1 MAMLNNQM
9 VINIPMYTIV
19 SNYIS
24 LYCNELALFSTN
36 MNIEYGWLN
45 YIETHN
51 DLDYTEEWLLST
63 QACLLIVYKI

>member
-1 MAMLNNQM
+1 
-9 VINIPMYTIV
+9 
-19 SNYIS
+19 
-24 LYCNELALFSTN
+24 